1 MIITEYFDFSVFGK
15 GEITL
20 ASVVV
25 LICYV
30 GVLFASILDTNS
42 AIRRD
47 KRFAR
52 DQARKAI
59 EEGTAHGT
67 LDEVAKRFSPL
78 H

>member
-1 MIITEYFDFSVFGK
+1 MYKILEVFDFSVFGK

-47 KRFAR
+47 KRFAL

-59 EEGTAHGT
+59 EEGTAPRH
-67 LDEVAKRFSPL
+67 A
-78 H
+78 